1 MAIRKP
7 VIGIPEGGPHTA
19 LGEIPDADTL
29 DPNSIPAGGGP
40 FPGTGLEVPTLL
52 DAVDRAWGAGKLTGL
67 DMTDAGGGLV
77 DISAG
82 EAIFRNAASRTAPL
96 ENLPVP
102 GVVGQALT
110 DNMVNWVYA
119 DYNAGTP
126 QVLVTTNEAII
137 NELDLITL
145 GMVYRTGTAVAFAN
159 IDDEIVDA
167 IDRIRQLFEDVNGN
181 QRVVGS
187 SLISDPTPS
196 SLKVAVTS
204 GTYYLGLT
212 KINHPAFDTSVADT
226 FTYWHRDGVGGWT
239 STLIQTDIDNGFF
252 DDGTGVLAALGAN
265 RFNNAWVYLQ
275 IADNISSIHVVY
287 GRDNSPNFQG
297 ADGANVPG
305 DIPPALVDIG
315 VFIGRWIIQQGVGIP
330 AAIDSA
336 FEQVF
341 STSAVA
347 DHNSLAGIQGGLPA
361 ERNHLS
367 NAELASLL
375 AHLLDTANPHSVTI
389 GQIGAE
395 AANANIQAHVAGPV
409 TGNPH
414 AVTFTESVTADVGT
428 DITAAEAETLT
439 DGSNADLL
447 HAHAPIAGADHGGLA
462 GLADDDHLQYL
473 TEVRH
478 DALPADNP
486 HSVTAAQ
493 AGAEPANVNIQAHI
507 ADVLTNPHAV
517 TAAQAGAEP
526 ANANIQ
532 AHIASTANPHG
543 TTFTQAVT
551 ADAGT
556 NITAAEAE
564 TLTDGSNADALH
576 VHAVASAFALAALQ
590 IRKTDATA
598 IGTVWADILFNNTDI
613 ENEAAT
619 IEHNNT
625 NTDDIDFKVA
635 GHYLVEY
642 HVNIVHAG
650 AANSN
655 MLLQGRVRL
664 NDAGTGVA
672 GSHNETS
679 EVDDNSIEGTE
690 VETILSAAF
699 IFNAAAS
706 DKLTLQLQYV
716 DIGAGTP
723 AINNQESTIKV
734 VQLFR
739 A

>member
-19 LGEIPDADTL
+19 LGEIPVGDTL
-29 DPNSIPAGGGP
+29 DPASIPASGGS
-40 FPGTGLEVPTLL
+40 FPGTGLEVPSHLAAL
-52 DAVDRAWGAGKLTGL
+52 DRIWSAGKLTGL

-145 GMVYRTGTAVAFAN
+145 GVVYRTGTAVAFAN
-159 IDDEIVDA
+159 VDDEIVDA
-167 IDRIRQLFEDVNGN
+167 IDRIRQLFEDVHGS
-181 QRVVGS
+181 QRVIGS

-212 KINHPAFDTSVADT
+212 KVTHPAFDTSAADT

-239 STLIQTDIDNGFF
+239 STLVQTDIDNGFF
-252 DDGTGVLAALGAN
+252 DDGSGVLAALGAN

-275 IADNISSIHVVY
+275 VADNVSSIHVVY

-297 ADGANVPG
+297 ADGANVPA

-315 VFIGRWIIQQGVGIP
+315 VFIGRWIIQQGVVIP

-336 FEQVF
+336 FEQTF

-347 DHNSLAGIQGGLPA
+347 DHNSLAGLQGGLPA

-375 AHLLDTANPHSVTI
+375 AHLTDTANPHSVTI

-414 AVTFTESVTADVGT
+414 AVTFTE
-428 DITAAEAETLT
+428 
-439 DGSNADLL
+439 
-447 HAHAPIAGADHGGLA
+447 
-462 GLADDDHLQYL
+462 
-473 TEVRH
+473 
-478 DALPADNP
+478 
-486 HSVTAAQ
+486 
-493 AGAEPANVNIQAHI
+493 
-507 ADVLTNPHAV
+507 
-517 TAAQAGAEP
+517 
-526 ANANIQ
+526 
-532 AHIASTANPHG
+532 
-543 TTFTQAVT
+543 AVT

-556 NITAAEAE
+556 DITAAEAE

-576 VHAVASAFALAALQ
+576 VHAAAPSAFALAALQ
-590 IRKTDATA
+590 VRKTDVVA
-598 IGTVWADILFNNTDI
+598 IGTVWADITFNNTDI
-613 ENEAAT
+613 ENEPAT
-619 IEHNNT
+619 VEHNNG
-625 NTDDIDFKVA
+625 NIDDIDFKVA
-635 GHYLVEY
+635 GLYLVEY
-642 HVNIVHAG
+642 HVDIDHNG
-650 AANSN
+650 APNSN

-664 NDAGTGVA
+664 NDAGTGVN
-672 GSHNETS
+672 GSLNETS
-679 EVDDNSIEGTE
+679 EFDDGSIEGDE
-690 VETILSAAF
+690 VETLLSAAF
-699 IFNAAAS
+699 IFNAALN
-706 DKLTLQLQYV
+706 DKLTLQLQFI
-716 DIGAGTP
+716 DIGGTGTP
-723 AINNQESTIKV
+723 ALNTEEVTIKV

-739 A
+739 P

>member
-19 LGEIPDADTL
+19 LGEIPVGDTL
-29 DPNSIPAGGGP
+29 DPASIPPEGGS
-40 FPGTGLEVPTLL
+40 FPGTGLEVPTHLAAL
-52 DAVDRAWGAGKLTGL
+52 DRMWGAGKLTGL

-96 ENLPVP
+96 ENLPVA
-102 GVVGQALT
+102 GVVGQVLT
-110 DNMVNWVYA
+110 DNMVNWIYA
-119 DYNAGTP
+119 DYNAGAP
-126 QVLVTTNEAII
+126 VVLVTTNEAII

-145 GMVYRTGTAVAFAN
+145 GMVYRAGTQVAFAN
-159 IDDEIVDA
+159 VDDEIVDS
-167 IDRIRQLFEDVNGN
+167 IDRIRQLFEDVYGG

-187 SLISDPTPS
+187 SLISDPAPT
-196 SLKVAVTS
+196 SLKVGVTS

-212 KINHPAFDTSVADT
+212 KISHPAFDTSVADT
-226 FTYWHRDGVGGWT
+226 FTYWHRDGGGGWT
-239 STLIQTDIDNGFF
+239 ATLVQTDIDNGFF
-252 DDGTGVLAALGAN
+252 DDGSGVLAVLGAN

-275 IADNISSIHVVY
+275 VADNISSIHVVY
-287 GRDNSPNFQG
+287 GRDNSANFQG
-297 ADGANVPG
+297 ADGANVPS

-315 VFIGRWIIQQGVGIP
+315 VFIGRWIIQQGNATP

-367 NAELASLL
+367 NAELAALL

-414 AVTFTESVTADVGT
+414 AVTFTESVTADAGT

-447 HAHAPIAGADHGGLA
+447 HAHAPIAGADHGGLV
-462 GLADDDHLQYL
+462 GLADDDHTQYL
-473 TEVRH
+473 TEARH
-478 DALPADNP
+478 DALAADNP

-493 AGAEPANVNIQAHI
+493 
-507 ADVLTNPHAV
+507 T
-517 TAAQAGAEP
+517 GAEP

-576 VHAVASAFALAALQ
+576 VHAAAASAFALALLQ
-590 IRKTDATA
+590 IRDTTA
-598 IGTVWADILFNNTDI
+598 QSVGTAWADVTFNTTDH

-619 IEHNNT
+619 IEHNNVT
-625 NTDDIDFKVA
+625 TDEIDIKVA
-635 GHYLVEY
+635 GYYHVEY
-642 HVNIVHAG
+642 DVNIVLVG
-650 AANSN
+650 SANTN
-655 MLLQGRVRL
+655 LLLQARIRL
-664 NDAGTGVA
+664 NNAGTGIV
-672 GSHNETS
+672 GSHAEDT
-679 EVDDNSIEGTE
+679 EFQDNSIEGVD
-690 VETILSAAF
+690 VETQVHGGF
-699 IFNAAAS
+699 YVNAAAN

-716 DIGAGTP
+716 DVAGTGTP
-723 AINNQESTIKV
+723 GIDTDEVSIKV
-734 VQLFR
+734 TQLFR
-739 A
+739 V

>member
-19 LGEIPDADTL
+19 LGEIPIGDTL
-29 DPNSIPAGGGP
+29 TPDSIPASGGS
-40 FPGTGLEVPTLL
+40 FPGTGLEVPTHL
-52 DAVDRAWGAGKLTGL
+52 DALDRMWSAGKLTGL

-96 ENLPVP
+96 ENLPVA
-102 GVVGQALT
+102 GVLGQALT

-119 DYNAGTP
+119 DYNAGAP
-126 QVLVTTNEAII
+126 VVLVTTNEAII

-187 SLISDPTPS
+187 SLISDPAPS

-212 KINHPAFDTSVADT
+212 KITHPAFDTNVADT
-226 FTYWHRDGVGGWT
+226 FTYWHRDGGGGWT
-239 STLIQTDIDNGFF
+239 STLVQTDIDNGFF
-252 DDGTGVLAALGAN
+252 DDGSGVLAALGAN

-275 IADNISSIHVVY
+275 IADNISSLHVVY

-315 VFIGRWIIQQGVGIP
+315 VFIGRWVIQQGNVVP

-336 FEQVF
+336 FEQTF

-367 NAELASLL
+367 NAELTSIL
-375 AHLLDTANPHSVTI
+375 AHLIDTANPHSVTFT
-389 GQIGAE
+389 QSV
-395 AANANIQAHVAGPV
+395 AADA
-409 TGNPH
+409 
-414 AVTFTESVTADVGT
+414 GT

-493 AGAEPANVNIQAHI
+493 AGAEPANANIQAHI

-517 TAAQAGAEP
+517 TAAQTGAEP

-532 AHIASTANPHG
+532 AHIIDTANPHG
-543 TTFTQAVT
+543 TTFTQAVA

-556 NITAAEAE
+556 DITAAEAE

-576 VHAVASAFALAALQ
+576 VHTPASAAFALAALQ
-590 IRKTDATA
+590 VRKTDVVA
-598 IGTVWADILFNNTDI
+598 IGTVWADITFNNTDI

-619 IEHNNT
+619 VEHNNV
-625 NTDDIDFKVA
+625 NIDDIDFKIA
-635 GHYLVEY
+635 GLYLVEY
-642 HVNIVHAG
+642 HVDIDHNG
-650 AANSN
+650 APNNN

-664 NDAGTGVA
+664 NDAGTGVN
-672 GSHNETS
+672 GSLNETS
-679 EVDDNSIEGTE
+679 EFDDGSIEGDE
-690 VETILSAAF
+690 VETILSASF
-699 IFNAAAS
+699 IFNAAVN
-706 DKLTLQLQYV
+706 DKLTLQLQFI
-716 DIGAGTP
+716 DIGGTGTP
-723 AINNQESTIKV
+723 LLNTEEVTIKV

-739 A
+739 P

>member
-19 LGEIPDADTL
+19 LGEIPIGDTL
-29 DPNSIPAGGGP
+29 DPASIPPEGGS
-40 FPGTGLEVPTLL
+40 FPGTGLEVPTHLAAL
-52 DAVDRAWGAGKLTGL
+52 DRIWSAGKLTGL

-82 EAIFRNAASRTAPL
+82 EAIFRTSASRTAPL
-96 ENLPVP
+96 ENLPVA

-126 QVLVTTNEAII
+126 LVLVTTNEAII

-167 IDRIRQLFEDVNGN
+167 IDRIRQLFEDVNGA

-212 KINHPAFDTSVADT
+212 KINHPAFDTSAADT

-239 STLIQTDIDNGFF
+239 STLVQTDIDNGFF
-252 DDGTGVLAALGAN
+252 DDGSGVLAALGAN

-275 IADNISSIHVVY
+275 VADNISSIHIVY

-315 VFIGRWIIQQGVGIP
+315 VFIGRWIIQQGVVIP

-336 FEQVF
+336 FEQTF

-347 DHNSLAGIQGGLPA
+347 DHNSLAGLQGGLPA
-361 ERNHLS
+361 ERNHLN
-367 NAELASLL
+367 NADLAALL
-375 AHLLDTANPHSVTI
+375 AHLTDTANPHSVTI

-414 AVTFTESVTADVGT
+414 AVTFTEAVAADGGT
-428 DITAAEAETLT
+428 DI
-439 DGSNADLL
+439 S
-447 HAHAPIAGADHGGLA
+447 
-462 GLADDDHLQYL
+462 
-473 TEVRH
+473 
-478 DALPADNP
+478 
-486 HSVTAAQ
+486 
-493 AGAEPANVNIQAHI
+493 
-507 ADVLTNPHAV
+507 
-517 TAAQAGAEP
+517 
-526 ANANIQ
+526 
-532 AHIASTANPHG
+532 
-543 TTFTQAVT
+543 
-551 ADAGT
+551 
-556 NITAAEAE
+556 AAEAE

-576 VHAVASAFALAALQ
+576 GHTFSAAFALALLQ
-590 IRKTDATA
+590 IRDVTNQTVGTA
-598 IGTVWADILFNNTDI
+598 WADVTFAITDH
-613 ENEAAT
+613 ENEPAT
-619 IEHNNT
+619 VEHNNANTDEIDLKIAGYYKVDYHVQIQHVGSANT
-625 NTDDIDFKVA
+625 NT
-635 GHYLVEY
+635 
-642 HVNIVHAG
+642 
-650 AANSN
+650 
-655 MLLQGRVRL
+655 LLQGRIRL
-664 NDAGTGVA
+664 NNAGTGIV
-672 GSHNETS
+672 GSHNETT
-679 EVDDNSIEGTE
+679 VFQDNSIEGAD
-690 VETILSAAF
+690 VETILSGSF
-699 IFNAAAS
+699 YVNAAAN
-706 DKLTLQLQYV
+706 DKLTLQLQYI
-716 DIGAGTP
+716 DISGTGTP
-723 AINNQESTIKV
+723 GIETDEVSIKV
-734 VQLFR
+734 TQLFR
-739 A
+739 T